1 MNTIKATSLEVTNIE
16 NKKVGS
22 VEVPAAIVTE
32 EFSDN
37 LIHAVVR
44 WQLASKRQGTA
55 MTKTKGFV
63 SGGGKK
69 PFKQKGTGNA
79 RQGSTRSPLMPG
91 GGTTFGPQPRDYSYA
106 MPKKMKKTALK
117 MVLNYLIKNNK
128 VRLVD
133 TLSSDGKTNKLNKQ
147 LISFGFKKAVL
158 SDLASNTKL
167 NQASKNLKNFKFLP
181 SGSVNVFDLL
191 KYDALII
198 SKASFDDLS
207 QKLVMEKA

>member
-1 MNTIKATSLEVTNIE
+1 MNATKTSSLEVTSLD

-22 VEVPAAIVTE
+22 VDVPAAISAE
-32 EFSDN
+32 EFSEN

-44 WQLASKRQGTA
+44 WQLAGKRQGTA

-91 GGTTFGPQPRDYSYA
+91 GGTTFGPQPRDYSYV

-117 MVLNYLIKNNK
+117 MVLNYMIKNNK
-128 VRLVD
+128 VKLVD
-133 TLSSDGKTNKLNKQ
+133 TLSCDGKTNKLNKQ
-147 LISFGFKKAVL
+147 LAGFGFKKAVL
-158 SDLASNTKL
+158 SDVPGNDKL
-167 NQASKNLKNFKFLP
+167 DQASKNLRNFKFLP
-181 SGSVNVFDLL
+181 TGAVNVFDLL

-198 SKASFDDLS
+198 SKASFENLS
-207 QKLVMEKA
+207 KNLTMEKQ